1 MKIGIQCPPSMIPH
15 LELIQRGEYDVA
27 YNHPRPIILDVGA
40 NVGGFAIWAVKRWPG
55 CEIYCYEPLPD
66 NFAMLEPNVG
76 TLRDSRVSSGI
87 HVHNFAVGDP
97 THTRMFLGK
106 NNCGEASFFDLGE
119 QAGSSVTVVTRPPE
133 VMPPAQILKID
144 TEGCEIEILSGLR
157 SIDYDVVLLEYH
169 SERNRREAD
178 LLLRDYALVGGYARN
193 FHRGILK
200 YMHSR
205 LIA

>member
-1 MKIGIQCPPSMIPH
+1 MVSH
-15 LELIQRGEYDVA
+15 LKLIQRGEYDLA

-40 NVGGFAIWAVKRWPG
+40 NVGGFAVWALRRWPG
-55 CEIYCYEPLPD
+55 CEIHCYEPLPD
-66 NFAMLEPNVG
+66 NFAMLEANVG
-76 TLRDSRVSSGI
+76 ILGEAGVTNSI
-87 HVHNFAVGDP
+87 HIHNNAVGDP
-97 THTRMFLGK
+97 AHTRIFLGR

-119 QAGSSVTVVTRPPE
+119 QETRSVAVVTQLPA

-144 TEGCEIEILSGLR
+144 TEGCEIEILSGLS

-169 SERNRREAD
+169 SEQNRREAD
-178 LLLRDYALVGGYARN
+178 LLLRDYALVGGYARCA
-193 FHRGILK
+193 HRGILK